1 MPLNGKL
8 LQFQDIQS
16 ILPHRYPCL
25 LIDRVLPEGTCV
37 AEGRLSAIK
46 NVTANEMAFW
56 SAGAAFPGVLMVEAL
71 AQSTGLLAHYFLGAL
86 QEGEHYY
93 FAAIHRARFYQA
105 ARPGDR
111 VHMTVNFV
119 RKRGAIARFT
129 GIATVDGRRICTA
142 DFMCARK

>member
-1 MPLNGKL
+1 MPLNGNP

-25 LIDRVLPEGTCV
+25 LVDRVLAAGTCV

-46 NVTANEMAFW
+46 NVTANDPALW
-56 SAGAAFPGVLMVEAL
+56 PAGGAFPGVLMVEAL

-93 FAAIHRARFYQA
+93 FAAIQRARFYRA

-111 VHMTVNFV
+111 AHLAVTFV
-119 RKRGAIARFT
+119 RKRGAIARFR
-129 GIATVDGRRICTA
+129 GLATVDGRRICCA